1 LGKTLFKPTT
11 DDDMTDSLTK
21 ERRSWNM
28 SRIRGKDTKPE
39 KIVRSILHRL
49 GYRFRLHKA
58 NLPGRPDVVLA
69 KHQTIVFVHG
79 CFWHRH
85 KGCKDATMP
94 KTRREWWQAK
104 LEGNAARDRR
114 NQSALRRAGWRALTV
129 WECETEK
136 PEKLTLRLERLLTD
150 KGQNSESLK
159 EVKLQK

>member
-1 LGKTLFKPTT
+1 
-11 DDDMTDSLTK
+11 MADSLTQ

-28 SRIRGKDTKPE
+28 SRIKGKDTAPE

-49 GYRFRLHKA
+49 GYRFRLHKTK
-58 NLPGRPDVVLA
+58 LPGRPDVVLP

-85 KGCKDATMP
+85 KNCKDATMP
-94 KTRREWWQAK
+94 KTRREWWHAK

-114 NQSALRRAGWRALTV
+114 NQSALRREGWRVLTV

-136 PEKLTLRLERLLTD
+136 PEKLTQRLSLLLR
-150 KGQNSESLK
+150 K
-159 EVKLQK
+159 

>member
-1 LGKTLFKPTT
+1 
-11 DDDMTDSLTK
+11 MADSLTK
-21 ERRSWNM
+21 ARRSWNM
-28 SRIRGKDTKPE
+28 SRIKGKDTAPE

-49 GYRFRLHKA
+49 GYRFRLHKTK
-58 NLPGRPDVVLA
+58 LPGRPDVVLP

-85 KGCKDATMP
+85 KNCKDATMP

-114 NQSALRRAGWRALTV
+114 NQSALRREGWRVLTV

-136 PEKLTLRLERLLTD
+136 PEKLTRRLSLLLR
-150 KGQNSESLK
+150 K
-159 EVKLQK
+159 